1 MKTYEDLILEGLF
14 YDNDMIKEK
23 INNYDK
29 EIASDNELINKF
41 KSITGYEVL
50 GIPYIVT
57 VKKYG
62 VEIQRNILIHC
73 GRGKSIYRVSLSG
86 VVLINS
92 NIGKLKCSSV
102 KKVEFNKNSNIDLFF
117 NFMKKIKNKLV
128 IKNITANKKSINIYF
143 DGGNKNYIADLVR
156 ADSNMNY
163 SKVLNKVMIYNKS
176 SLTESASLEELTALA
191 SINPIKPTSKPFIL
205 KMEPMNS
212 IFAGKCNFAFSPDI
226 VSDKYLVINE
236 DSKLEIV
243 GSEYLDNY
251 KYSLYEFTGDK
262 ERVGLLYKAY
272 KENQEVSSDFIYSC
286 LSGKDM
292 LMEDQICFDDQ
303 FKLVNINEIFIKG
316 YEGV

>member
-73 GRGKSIYRVSLSG
+73 GRGKSVYRVSLSG

-102 KKVEFNKNSNIDLFF
+102 KKVEFNKNSNVD
-117 NFMKKIKNKLV
+117 
-128 IKNITANKKSINIYF
+128 
-143 DGGNKNYIADLVR
+143 
-156 ADSNMNY
+156 
-163 SKVLNKVMIYNKS
+163 
-176 SLTESASLEELTALA
+176 
-191 SINPIKPTSKPFIL
+191 
-205 KMEPMNS
+205 
-212 IFAGKCNFAFSPDI
+212 
-226 VSDKYLVINE
+226 
-236 DSKLEIV
+236 
-243 GSEYLDNY
+243 
-251 KYSLYEFTGDK
+251 
-262 ERVGLLYKAY
+262 
-272 KENQEVSSDFIYSC
+272 
-286 LSGKDM
+286 
-292 LMEDQICFDDQ
+292 
-303 FKLVNINEIFIKG
+303 
-316 YEGV
+316 